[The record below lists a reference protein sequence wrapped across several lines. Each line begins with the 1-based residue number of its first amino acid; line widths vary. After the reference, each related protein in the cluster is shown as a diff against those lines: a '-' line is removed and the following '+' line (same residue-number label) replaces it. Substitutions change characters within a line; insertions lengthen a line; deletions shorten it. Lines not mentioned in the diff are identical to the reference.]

1 MGTVMAPKW
10 TAPRSARNH
19 SGRFFDRMPTRSWTL
34 IPSDMRARATVS
46 TACRPSPKVID
57 RISAAGPFHLSQ
69 TMSGVDRTR
78 SARTSG
84 TDCLI
89 DGVSARKSPPM
100 ASGAD
105 DKGFRRRARGGRAS
119 VRNDDVADAD
129 KAALEDL
136 GAQSPPVDEGLADP
150 RDAGERLHVVARLA
164 EPDALQPRGPDAEL
178 PPNKVVEGDPAGHE
192 VAADRARVHL
202 EVQVAGG
209 GLDGLRLDERDLS
222 LGAALLR
229 KGPAEGEVPVALES
243 LADDRSNGIDRPRG
257 RAALRGDVDRDDA
270 AFGQRGRSIPFE

>member
-34 IPSDMRARATVS
+34 IPRDMRARATVS

-78 SARTSG
+78 SARTAG

-119 VRNDDVADAD
+119 VRNDEVADAD

-192 VAADRARVHL
+192 V
-202 EVQVAGG
+202 
-209 GLDGLRLDERDLS
+209 
-222 LGAALLR
+222 
-229 KGPAEGEVPVALES
+229 PVALES

-270 AFGQRGRSIPFE
+270 AFGQRGRDAQAPLINSPGGRPRPFSPSSTG